1 MLRGLLTRSSGL
13 DVLAKEV
20 SRQKAFT
27 EFVAWL
33 STSSKTTNW
42 VFLGPPGVGK
52 GTYASRAASAFKLAH
67 ISTGD
72 LIRAEVKTGSDIGKQ
87 MDAIISKGNL
97 LPDDMMM
104 KVLQQRLA
112 QGQASGEAGV
122 ILDGFPRTQHQAEKL
137 VEIADL
143 QLVLNMS
150 LREDVLV
157 EKILGR
163 RMCGHCGKNYNI
175 ADIYL
180 PAEGSK
186 PEIVMPPLNPPPDC
200 VQHMEK
206 RADDTEEI
214 IMQRLKIYRDQ
225 AAPVENFFREKGLLV
240 DFEITSGIPETLPG
254 LLKTLEPFVATND
267 SPEMATA

>member
-1 MLRGLLTRSSGL
+1 MLRSSLSRTAGL
-13 DVLAKEV
+13 DALAREV
-20 SRQKAFT
+20 SRQSLLT

-52 GTYASRAASAFKLAH
+52 GTYASRAAAAFKLAH

-72 LIRAEVKTGSDIGKQ
+72 MLRAEVKTGSDLGKQ
-87 MDAIISKGNL
+87 MDAIISKGKL
-97 LPDDMMM
+97 LPDEMML

-112 QGQASGEAGV
+112 QGRADGEVGA
-122 ILDGFPRTQHQAEKL
+122 ILDGFPRTRHQAEKL
-137 VEIADL
+137 VEVADL

-163 RMCGHCGKNYNI
+163 RMCGHCGKSYNV
-175 ADIYL
+175 ANIYL
-180 PAEGSK
+180 PAEGDK
-186 PEIVMPPLNPPPDC
+186 PEIIMPPLNPPTEC
-200 VQHMEK
+200 VSRMEK

-225 AAPVENFFREKGLLV
+225 AAPVQDFFREKGLLV

-254 LLKTLEPFVATND
+254 LLKTLEPFIATND
-267 SPEMATA
+267 SAEMVA